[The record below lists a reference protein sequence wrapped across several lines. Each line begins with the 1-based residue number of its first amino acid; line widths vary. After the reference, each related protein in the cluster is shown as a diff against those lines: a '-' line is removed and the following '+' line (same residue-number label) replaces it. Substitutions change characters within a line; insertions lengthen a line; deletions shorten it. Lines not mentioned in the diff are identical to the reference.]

1 MNWRDAFISEL
12 RRLFSNPAV
21 VFTVFGGVII
31 YSLLY
36 PLPYANQLP
45 RELSIAIVDHDQ
57 SQQSRTF
64 IRMLDATPQ
73 VRVVKQLGSETESSP
88 YFASAE
94 IEGVVTIPQHFYRD
108 LLLGKSPVVSVGG
121 DASFFLTYGTIV
133 EGVVATGS
141 TLGAKVKVQRALMH
155 DTPMSLATQQYAPFS
170 LNAVPVFNPTTGYG
184 DYVVP
189 GVFMLIL
196 QQTLLIASG
205 MLGVSTGS
213 AHSAAASNPA
223 SARDLAPARN
233 SKSLWAR
240 TAILTGIYCIMSMYY
255 LGASLDINGVN
266 RMAEPL
272 QLAAVILPFLL
283 ATIGLG
289 TLVGIAIKRA
299 EIITLVVLLSS
310 MPLLFIAGFVWP
322 SSALP
327 TWLNVIAQFAPSTVV
342 IQATL
347 QLNQMGADFH
357 SQLGHLTQLWLQ
369 AAAYLGLA
377 FYLKGNTNR
386 TA

>member
-1 MNWRDAFISEL
+1 MNWRDVFISEL

-21 VFTVFGGVII
+21 VFTVFGGIII

-45 RELSIAIVDHDQ
+45 RELHVAIVDHDQ

-73 VRVVKQLGSETESSP
+73 VKVVKQLGNETESSP

-94 IEGVVTIPQHFYRD
+94 IEGVVTIPQHFFRD

-141 TLGAKVKVQRALMH
+141 TLGAQVKVQRTLTH
-155 DTPMSLATQQYAPFS
+155 DTPMPLATKQYAPFS
-170 LNAVPVFNPTTGYG
+170 LNAVPVFNPTMGYG

-205 MLGVSTGS
+205 MLGISESGS
-213 AHSAAASNPA
+213 HSGSASNPV
-223 SARDLAPARN
+223 SARN

-240 TAILTGIYCIMSMYY
+240 TAILAAIYCIMAMYY

-266 RMAEPL
+266 RMADPL

-289 TLVGIAIKRA
+289 TLIGIAIKRA
-299 EIITLVVLLSS
+299 EMITLIVLLSS

-327 TWLNVIAQFAPSTVV
+327 SWLNIIAQFAPSTVV

-347 QLNQMGADFH
+347 QLNQMGADFQ
-357 SQLGHLTQLWLQ
+357 SQLSHLTQLWLQ
-369 AAAYLGLA
+369 AAGYLGLA
-377 FYLKGNTNR
+377 FLFKIRLKGKH
-386 TA
+386 

>member
-1 MNWRDAFISEL
+1 MSWRDVFIGEL

-21 VFTVFGGVII
+21 VFTVFGGIII

-45 RELSIAIVDHDQ
+45 RELHIAIVDHDQ
-57 SQQSRTF
+57 SQKSRTF

-73 VRVVKQLGSETESSP
+73 VQVVKQLGSETESSP

-141 TLGAKVKVQRALMH
+141 TLGAQVKVQRALMN
-155 DTPMSLATQQYAPFS
+155 DTPMPLATTQYAPFS

-205 MLGVSTGS
+205 MLGISTGS
-213 AHSAAASNPA
+213 AHATQET
-223 SARDLAPARN
+223 ARN

-240 TAILTGIYCIMSMYY
+240 TAILTGIYCIMAMYY
-255 LGASLDINGVN
+255 LGASLSLNGVN

-272 QLAAVILPFLL
+272 QLAAVMLPFLL

-289 TLVGIAIKRA
+289 SLIGIAIKRA
-299 EIITLVVLLSS
+299 EIITLIVLLSS

-377 FYLKGNTNR
+377 FYLKGKANR
-386 TA
+386 AA

>member
-1 MNWRDAFISEL
+1 MSWRDVFINEL

-21 VFTVFGGVII
+21 VFTVFGGIII

-45 RELSIAIVDHDQ
+45 RELHIAIVDHDQ

-73 VRVVKQLGSETESSP
+73 VQVVKQLGSETESSP

-141 TLGAKVKVQRALMH
+141 TLGAQVKVQRALMH
-155 DTPMSLATQQYAPFS
+155 DTPMPLATTQYAPFS

-205 MLGVSTGS
+205 MLGISNGNVNTN
-213 AHSAAASNPA
+213 ANAAKITV
-223 SARDLAPARN
+223 RN

-240 TAILTGIYCIMSMYY
+240 TTILTGIYCIMAMYY
-255 LGASLDINGVN
+255 LGASLSLNGVN

-289 TLVGIAIKRA
+289 SLIGIAIKRA
-299 EIITLVVLLSS
+299 EIITLIVLLSS

-327 TWLNVIAQFAPSTVV
+327 TWLSVIAQFAPSTVV

-347 QLNQMGADFH
+347 QLNQMGADFQ

-377 FYLKGNTNR
+377 FYLKRKATR
-386 TA
+386 AA

>member
-1 MNWRDAFISEL
+1 MSWRDVFINEL
-12 RRLFSNPAV
+12 CRLFSNPAV
-21 VFTVFGGVII
+21 VFTVFGGIII

-45 RELSIAIVDHDQ
+45 RELHIAIVDHDQ

-73 VRVVKQLGSETESSP
+73 VQVVKQLGSETESSP

-141 TLGAKVKVQRALMH
+141 TLGAQVKVQRALMH
-155 DTPMSLATQQYAPFS
+155 DTPMPLAAQQYAPFS

-205 MLGVSTGS
+205 MLGIS
-213 AHSAAASNPA
+213 AGNANATPA
-223 SARDLAPARN
+223 LARS

-240 TAILTGIYCIMSMYY
+240 TAILTGIYCIMAMYY
-255 LGASLDINGVN
+255 LGASLEINGVN

-289 TLVGIAIKRA
+289 SLIGIAIKRA
-299 EIITLVVLLSS
+299 EIITLIVLLSS

-327 TWLNVIAQFAPSTVV
+327 TWLNVIAQFAPSTLV

-369 AAAYLGLA
+369 ATAYLGLA
-377 FYLKGNTNR
+377 FYLKGKANR
-386 TA
+386 AA

>member
-1 MNWRDAFISEL
+1 MSWRDAFINEL
-12 RRLFSNPAV
+12 RRLLSNPAV
-21 VFTVFGGVII
+21 VFTVFGGIII

-45 RELSIAIVDHDQ
+45 RELHIAIVDHDQ

-73 VRVVKQLGSETESSP
+73 VQVVKQLGSETESSP

-108 LLLGKSPVVSVGG
+108 LLLSKSPVVSVGG

-141 TLGAKVKVQRALMH
+141 TLGAQVKVQRALMH
-155 DTPMSLATQQYAPFS
+155 DTPIPLAAQQYAPFS

-205 MLGVSTGS
+205 MLGISTGS
-213 AHSAAASNPA
+213 AHAAQET
-223 SARDLAPARN
+223 ARN

-240 TAILTGIYCIMSMYY
+240 TAILTGIYCIMAMYY
-255 LGASLDINGVN
+255 LGASLEINGVN

-289 TLVGIAIKRA
+289 SLIGIAIKRA
-299 EIITLVVLLSS
+299 EIITLIVLLSS

-327 TWLNVIAQFAPSTVV
+327 TWLNVIAQFAPSTLV

-347 QLNQMGADFH
+347 QLNQMGAEFQ

-369 AAAYLGLA
+369 AAVYLGLA
-377 FYLKGNTNR
+377 FCLKTKATR
-386 TA
+386 AA

>member
-1 MNWRDAFISEL
+1 MSWRDVFINEL

-21 VFTVFGGVII
+21 VFTVFGGIII

-45 RELSIAIVDHDQ
+45 RELHIAIVDHDQ

-73 VRVVKQLGSETESSP
+73 VQVVKQLGSETESSP

-141 TLGAKVKVQRALMH
+141 TLGAQVKVRRALMN
-155 DTPMSLATQQYAPFS
+155 DTPMPIAATQYAPFS

-205 MLGVSTGS
+205 MLGISNGNVNTN
-213 AHSAAASNPA
+213 ANAAKITV
-223 SARDLAPARN
+223 RN

-240 TAILTGIYCIMSMYY
+240 TIILTGIYCIMAMYY
-255 LGASLDINGVN
+255 LGASLSLNGVN

-272 QLAAVILPFLL
+272 QLAAVMLPFLL

-289 TLVGIAIKRA
+289 SLIGIAIKRA
-299 EIITLVVLLSS
+299 EIITLIVLLSS

-357 SQLGHLTQLWLQ
+357 SQLAHLTQLWLQ
-369 AAAYLGLA
+369 ATAYLGLA
-377 FYLKGNTNR
+377 FYLKRKATR
-386 TA
+386 AA

>member
-1 MNWRDAFISEL
+1 MSWRDVFINEL

-21 VFTVFGGVII
+21 VFTVFGGIII

-45 RELSIAIVDHDQ
+45 RELHIAIVDHDQ

-73 VRVVKQLGSETESSP
+73 VQVVKQLGSETESSP

-141 TLGAKVKVQRALMH
+141 TLGAQVKVQRALMH
-155 DTPMSLATQQYAPFS
+155 DTPMPLATTQYAPFS

-205 MLGVSTGS
+205 MLGISNGNVNTN
-213 AHSAAASNPA
+213 ANAAKITV
-223 SARDLAPARN
+223 RN

-240 TAILTGIYCIMSMYY
+240 TIILTGIYCIMAMYY
-255 LGASLDINGVN
+255 LGASLSLNGVN

-289 TLVGIAIKRA
+289 SLIGIAIKRA
-299 EIITLVVLLSS
+299 EIITLIVLLSS

-327 TWLNVIAQFAPSTVV
+327 TWLSVIAQFAPSTVV

-347 QLNQMGADFH
+347 QLNQMGADFQ

-377 FYLKGNTNR
+377 FYLKRKATR
-386 TA
+386 AA

>member
-1 MNWRDAFISEL
+1 MSWRDVFINEL

-21 VFTVFGGVII
+21 VFTVFGGIII

-45 RELSIAIVDHDQ
+45 RELHIAVVDHDQ

-73 VRVVKQLGSETESSP
+73 VQVVKQLGSETESSP

-141 TLGAKVKVQRALMH
+141 TLGAQVKVRRALMN
-155 DTPMSLATQQYAPFS
+155 DTPMPLAAKQYAPFS

-205 MLGVSTGS
+205 MLGISNGNVNTN
-213 AHSAAASNPA
+213 ANAAKITV
-223 SARDLAPARN
+223 RN
-233 SKSLWAR
+233 SESLWAR
-240 TAILTGIYCIMSMYY
+240 TIILTGIYCIMAMYY
-255 LGASLDINGVN
+255 LGASLSLNGVN

-289 TLVGIAIKRA
+289 SLIGIAIKRA
-299 EIITLVVLLSS
+299 EIITLIVLLSS

-327 TWLNVIAQFAPSTVV
+327 TWLSVIAQFAPSTVV

-347 QLNQMGADFH
+347 QLNQMGADFQ

-377 FYLKGNTNR
+377 FYLKRKATR
-386 TA
+386 AA

>member
-1 MNWRDAFISEL
+1 MSWRDVFINEL

-21 VFTVFGGVII
+21 VFTVFGGIII

-45 RELSIAIVDHDQ
+45 RELHIAIVDHDQ

-73 VRVVKQLGSETESSP
+73 VQVVKQLGSETESSP

-141 TLGAKVKVQRALMH
+141 TLGAQVKVQRALMH
-155 DTPMSLATQQYAPFS
+155 DTPMPLAAKQYAPFS

-205 MLGVSTGS
+205 MLGISNGNVNTN
-213 AHSAAASNPA
+213 ANAAKITV
-223 SARDLAPARN
+223 RN
-233 SKSLWAR
+233 SESLWAR
-240 TAILTGIYCIMSMYY
+240 TIILTGIYCIMAMYY
-255 LGASLDINGVN
+255 LGASLSLNGVN

-289 TLVGIAIKRA
+289 SLIGIAIKRA
-299 EIITLVVLLSS
+299 EIITLIVLLSS

-327 TWLNVIAQFAPSTVV
+327 TWLSVIAQFAPSTVV

-347 QLNQMGADFH
+347 QLNQMGADFQ

-377 FYLKGNTNR
+377 FYLKRKATR
-386 TA
+386 AA

>member
-1 MNWRDAFISEL
+1 MSWRDVFINEL

-21 VFTVFGGVII
+21 VFTVFGGIII

-45 RELSIAIVDHDQ
+45 RELHIAIVDHDQ

-73 VRVVKQLGSETESSP
+73 VQVVKQLGNETESSP

-141 TLGAKVKVQRALMH
+141 TLGAQVKVQRALMH
-155 DTPMSLATQQYAPFS
+155 DTPMPLAAQQYAPFS

-205 MLGVSTGS
+205 MLGISTSS
-213 AHSAAASNPA
+213 ANATPVL
-223 SARDLAPARN
+223 ARS

-240 TAILTGIYCIMSMYY
+240 TAILTGIYCIMAMYY
-255 LGASLDINGVN
+255 LGASLEINGVN

-289 TLVGIAIKRA
+289 SLIGIAIKRA
-299 EIITLVVLLSS
+299 EIITLIVLLSS

-327 TWLNVIAQFAPSTVV
+327 TWLNVIAQFAPSTLV

-347 QLNQMGADFH
+347 QLNQMGAEFQ

-369 AAAYLGLA
+369 AAVYLGLA
-377 FYLKGNTNR
+377 FCLKTKATR
-386 TA
+386 AA